1 MLLVYS
7 NLTQIQTLIFIQ
19 NYLRDSSGI
28 IAPMMRPPKL
38 KSKYARE
45 RKLHTV
51 IFFFNLPSC
60 MFKRQKE
67 ETSNLANI
75 QHLTGFK
82 WYLPA

>member
-51 IFFFNLPSC
+51 IFFLTYHLACSKDRKKRPAILPTYS
-60 MFKRQKE
+60 
-67 ETSNLANI
+67 I
-75 QHLTGFK
+75 
-82 WYLPA
+82 